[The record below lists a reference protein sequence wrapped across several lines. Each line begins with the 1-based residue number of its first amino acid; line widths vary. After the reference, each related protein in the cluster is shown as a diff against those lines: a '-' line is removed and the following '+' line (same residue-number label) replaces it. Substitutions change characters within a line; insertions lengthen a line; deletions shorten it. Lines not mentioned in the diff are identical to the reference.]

1 MTRQSAQ
8 HNTIQHKT
16 PNVPYE
22 FDCSTIRSNGG
33 SSPFSFPLPVLPTPS
48 LYPLLPLSPPPR
60 IQLGGLGSAVSS
72 PSGVR
77 VGVPAEKAILIV
89 FTARPHCLQCGR
101 AVIARAVCPSVRL
114 PVRHI
119 PVFLSR
125 GMKIRSRGDRLLVGF
140 RTHFKSVHFHLISL
154 RKTSNISR

>member
-89 FTARPHCLQCGR
+89 FTAR
-101 AVIARAVCPSVRL
+101 AVCPSVRL